1 MALVSHMDVEV
12 RPSIGF
18 QTVGYTA
25 RVQFDEPIDAVEAL
39 EKVSGVREMLTEQAH
54 KDIDGLVAHRQSS
67 ETEQRAQAPAAPSAP
82 SAPVGDDGWAVGN
95 KPNGKGQFRYVT
107 TAHYPS
113 DKFKADA
120 ATAVAAAGVNVD
132 DVDIW
137 DDRTGKYG
145 LESGN
150 ESYTP
155 GKVKAK
161 DGTTLLQAMG
171 GKAIVG
177 GIEFNNDGTIRF
189 SLSRD
194 GKAAVQALSIAGNL
208 KQLDATPF

>member
-1 MALVSHMDVEV
+1 MPLISHMDVEV

-25 RVQFDEPIDAVEAL
+25 RVQFDEPLDISEAIKQAAAVREAL
-39 EKVSGVREMLTEQAH
+39 TIKAH
-54 KDIDGLVAHRQSS
+54 EDVQTLVDFRVNS
-67 ETEQRAQAPAAPSAP
+67 EAEQRAQAPQAPQVTAAPT
-82 SAPVGDDGWAVGN
+82 DGWAVAT
-95 KPNGKGQFRYVT
+95 KPKGGQFRYLT
-107 TAHYPS
+107 TAAYS
-113 DKFKADA
+113 LDRFKADA
-120 ATAVAAAGVNVD
+120 IAAVAAAGIDTSMVD
-132 DVDIW
+132 VY

-150 ESYTP
+150 EGYTP

-161 DGTTLLQAMG
+161 DGTPLAQAMG
-171 GKAIVG
+171 GKSIIG
-177 GIEFNNDGTIRF
+177 GIEFNNDGTVRF

-194 GKAAVQALSIAGNL
+194 GKAAVQALTIAGNL

>member
-1 MALVSHMDVEV
+1 MPLITHIDVEV

-25 RVQFDEPIDAVEAL
+25 RVQFDEPVEVDAALTQVSPIREALTKQAHDDIDALVTHRTQSE
-39 EKVSGVREMLTEQAH
+39 GEQ
-54 KDIDGLVAHRQSS
+54 K
-67 ETEQRAQAPAAPSAP
+67 AQAPQAPAVST
-82 SAPVGDDGWAVGN
+82 DDGWAVAN
-95 KPNGKGQFRYVT
+95 KPKGGQFRYLT
-107 TAHYPS
+107 TAVYPIA
-113 DKFKADA
+113 KFKEDA
-120 ATAVAAAGVNVD
+120 LAAVAAAGINVD
-132 DVDIW
+132 DVDVW

-150 ESYTP
+150 DGYTP

-161 DGTTLLQAMG
+161 DGTTLAKAMG
-171 GKAIVG
+171 GKSIIG
-177 GIEFNNDGTIRF
+177 GIEFNNDGTLRF

>member
-1 MALVSHMDVEV
+1 MPLISHMDVEV

-25 RVQFDEPIDAVEAL
+25 RVQFDEPLDINEAIKQASAVREAL
-39 EKVSGVREMLTEQAH
+39 TIKAH
-54 KDIDGLVAHRQSS
+54 EDVQSLVDFRMSS
-67 ETEQRAQAPAAPSAP
+67 EAEQKAQAPQAPQVAASAP
-82 SAPVGDDGWAVGN
+82 PSDGWAVAT
-95 KPNGKGQFRYVT
+95 KPKGGQFRYLT
-107 TAHYPS
+107 TAVYPL
-113 DKFKADA
+113 DRFKADA
-120 ATAVAAAGVNVD
+120 IAAVAAAGIDTDMVD
-132 DVDIW
+132 VY

-150 ESYTP
+150 EGYTP

-161 DGTTLLQAMG
+161 DGTSLAKAMG
-171 GKAIVG
+171 GKSIIG
-177 GIEFNNDGTIRF
+177 GIEFNNDGTLRF

-194 GKAAVQALSIAGNL
+194 GKAAVQALTIAGNL

>member
-1 MALVSHMDVEV
+1 MPLITHIDVEV

-25 RVQFDEPIDAVEAL
+25 RVQFDEPLDINEAIKQASVVREAL
-39 EKVSGVREMLTEQAH
+39 TIKAHEDVQTLVDYRMTSEAEQ
-54 KDIDGLVAHRQSS
+54 K
-67 ETEQRAQAPAAPSAP
+67 AQAPQAPVATAAPA
-82 SAPVGDDGWAVGN
+82 DGWAVAN
-95 KPNGKGQFRYVT
+95 KPKGGQFRYLT
-107 TAHYPS
+107 TAVYPL
-113 DKFKADA
+113 DRFKADA
-120 ATAVAAAGVNVD
+120 MAAVAAAGIDTDMVD
-132 DVDIW
+132 VF

-150 ESYTP
+150 EGYTP

-161 DGTTLLQAMG
+161 DGTPLAQAMQ
-171 GKAIVG
+171 GKSIIG
-177 GIEFNNDGTIRF
+177 GIEFNNDGTLRF

-194 GKAAVQALSIAGNL
+194 GKAAFQALTIAGNL